1 MGPPKVRK
9 MSPGLPR
16 VGWFGSMFSSRVL
29 LCLSLPAP
37 PRGWALGTA
46 SWASVR
52 SGFRLG
58 GDSCTEGTPAGNWE
72 DGETG
77 GFIPLAPFWVTGRQW
92 VCSSIEGH
100 SSCWW
105 PPVFTQSHSSLWVL
119 ATTPSP
125 CLVSSKGSNSS
136 QTLRVSGPHHPFL
149 VFSHPTHNCINSL
162 FINLSSVTP
171 ISVYKHPDDI
181 TYYP

>member
-1 MGPPKVRK
+1 MGLRALWFPVGGRQLHGGDTSRK
-9 MSPGLPR
+9 L
-16 VGWFGSMFSSRVL
+16 
-29 LCLSLPAP
+29 
-37 PRGWALGTA
+37 RGWRDWGVYSLG
-46 SWASVR
+46 SLLGHR
-52 SGFRLG
+52 SAVGVFLHRRPQLLLVT
-58 GDSCTEGTPAGNWE
+58 SC
-72 DGETG
+72 
-77 GFIPLAPFWVTGRQW
+77 
-92 VCSSIEGH
+92 
-100 SSCWW
+100 
-105 PPVFTQSHSSLWVL
+105 FTQSHSSLWVL